1 MDPQDECR
9 LMHALRAEPE
19 LLRLAGE
26 AHEGELALQ
35 SRLRKQFP
43 DELVRMAVTLVELRR
58 KAAVKFS
65 RADRM
70 WFDRQ
75 GLEQATSEAV
85 AEHKAQRFTGRVW
98 DLCCGCGGD
107 TLALAAHCD
116 VRAVDQNPAACLRT
130 QWNAEAYERAE
141 RVETRVADVAR
152 IDTGAELLHFDPDR
166 RGGHGRAL
174 RLEDYTPGLEFLQ
187 SVTRERR
194 GGAIKLS
201 PASNFGGKF
210 PGTEIELVSLHGECK
225 EATVWF
231 GALAGEVPWRATVLP
246 GPHTLAGHPLDSL
259 APQSDVQ
266 PYVYD
271 PDPAVVRSGLLDMA
285 AEQLGLSRL
294 DDREEYLTGSARIV
308 SPFVQGFEVLAEMPN
323 NLRDLQR
330 HFAGGAYGQVEVK
343 CRRIPVDAGA
353 VRRKLPLEGTQP
365 ATVLFA
371 RVQGK
376 ARILVCRR
384 LNVGQVFNLSE
395 TRTG

>member
-19 LLRLAGE
+19 LLRLVAE
-26 AHEGELALQ
+26 ANEGELALQ

-43 DELVRMAVTLVELRR
+43 DDLVRMAVTLMELRR

-85 AEHKAQRFTGRVW
+85 AEHKAQRFTGTVW

-107 TLALAAHCD
+107 TLALAAHSE
-116 VRAVDQNPAACLRT
+116 VRAVDQNPAACLRSL
-130 QWNAEAYERAE
+130 WNAEAYGHAR
-141 RVETRVADVAR
+141 RVETQVADVTQL
-152 IDTGAELLHFDPDR
+152 DTGADLLHFDPDR
-166 RGGHGRAL
+166 RGGQGRAL
-174 RLEDYTPGLEFLQ
+174 RLEDYAPGLEFLQ
-187 SVTRERR
+187 SVVRERR

-210 PGTEIELVSLHGECK
+210 PGAEIELISLHGECK

-231 GALAGEVPWRATVLP
+231 GELAGELPWRATVLP
-246 GPHTLAGHPLDSL
+246 GPHTLAGHPLEYQAS
-259 APQSDVQ
+259 QSAVQ

-271 PDPAVVRSGLLDMA
+271 PDPAVVRSGLLDMT

-294 DDREEYLTGSARIV
+294 DDREEYLTGRAPVV

-330 HFAGGAYGQVEVK
+330 HFTSAQYGHVEVK
-343 CRRIPVDAGA
+343 CRRIPVDASA
-353 VRRKLPLEGTQP
+353 VRRKLPLEGTAP
-365 ATVLFA
+365 ATVLFV

-384 LNVGQVFNLSE
+384 LSP
-395 TRTG
+395 R